1 MTSWQTQKGY
11 ALLGKLAGIEADGR
25 VKVKMY
31 KPPRPSALSPIDR
44 DHFRRRVED
53 ELQQARKFVERVV
66 SERKKKRFA
75 KGCVNLRRSWTRG
88 IGPES

>member
-25 VKVKMY
+25 VKVKMH
-31 KPPRPSALSPIDR
+31 KPLVRQLPPIDR

-66 SERKKKRFA
+66 SERQKKRFA
-75 KGCVNLRRSWTRG
+75 KGCVNLRRSWTR
-88 IGPES
+88 